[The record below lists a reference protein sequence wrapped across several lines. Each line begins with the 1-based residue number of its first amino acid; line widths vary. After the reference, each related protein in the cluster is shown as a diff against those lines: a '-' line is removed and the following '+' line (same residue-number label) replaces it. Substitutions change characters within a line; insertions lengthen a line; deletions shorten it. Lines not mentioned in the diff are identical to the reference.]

1 MSLCFLNKRKVPHP
15 YSYPIMQKSHDGDPY
30 SYPIMQKSHD
40 GDPYSQ
46 ADENACSST
55 GIRDDDRYKAGNR
68 RAHKSIL

>member
-1 MSLCFLNKRKVPHP
+1 MQKSHIGDP

-30 SYPIMQKSHD
+30 SYPIMQKSHV

-55 GIRDDDRYKAGNR
+55 GIRDDDRYKASNR
-68 RAHKSIL
+68 RALKSIL